1 MPAPVPPL
9 ATGRVASSGGAAS
22 RRWAWLR
29 GARTLAALLAL
40 LAFNALF
47 TRDFLTVQTLN
58 VNLSQVAQVVVVA
71 MGMALVIATAGI
83 DLSVGA
89 VAAFAGTLAAVILT
103 QTAGLSAKPGVALLA
118 ALTVPLL
125 AAALFGLLNGLLITR
140 YGIQPIVATLVLF
153 IAGRGLAEM
162 LTGSNLR
169 TFEPGRLEWLR
180 TNLFGLP
187 TQAWLMAAVVAVTA
201 WVVRRTL
208 FARRLLAVGG
218 NPRAAHLAGVPVA
231 RVKLIAYGTCAA
243 LAGLAGLMNVA
254 MISAADPAKIGLNI
268 ELDAIAAVAVGGTL
282 LSGGRIDI
290 IGTLFGALAIQL
302 LDYTLLAHGV
312 ADEVALI
319 AKAAIILLA
328 VYLQRRE
335 Q

>member
-1 MPAPVPPL
+1 MVEL
-9 ATGRVASSGGAAS
+9 ASTTPSPQAAGGES

-40 LAFNALF
+40 LLFNALF
-47 TRDFLTVQTLN
+47 TRDFLTLQTLN
-58 VNLSQVAQVVVVA
+58 VNLLQVAQIVVVA

-89 VAAFAGTLAAVILT
+89 VAAFAGTLAAVLLT
-103 QTAGLSAKPGVALLA
+103 QTAGALAQPGVALLA
-118 ALTVPLL
+118 ALTLPLL
-125 AAALFGLLNGLLITR
+125 AAAVFGAMNGVLITR
-140 YGIQPIVATLVLF
+140 YGVQPIVATLVLF

-162 LTGSNLR
+162 LTNSNLR
-169 TFEPGRLEWLR
+169 TFEPERLAWLHG
-180 TNLFGLP
+180 NLFGLP
-187 TQAWLMAAVVAVTA
+187 TQAWVMAAVVAVTA

-218 NPRAAHLAGVPVA
+218 NPRAAHLSGVPVA
-231 RVKLIAYGTCAA
+231 RVKLIAYGACSV

-254 MISAADPAKIGLNI
+254 MISAADPSKIGLNI

-290 IGTLFGALAIQL
+290 IGTLLGALAIQL

-312 ADEVALI
+312 ADEYALI

-335 Q
+335 K